1 MQKYSITQPQIDDV
15 LSWIRL
21 GDIAIPEIQRP
32 FVWNA
37 SKVRDLVDSLYSGF
51 PIGYL
56 ITWKNPD
63 IRLKDGSRSE
73 GKKILIDGQQ
83 RVIALK
89 AALLGEYIIN
99 DDYKKVRIK
108 IAFHP
113 ADEKFEVSNPAIEK
127 DNDWIPDISKLFKKE
142 MNLLS
147 FVDAYCERNIE
158 ADKNVVFEALSKLNK
173 ITTKQIGVIEL
184 SSELDIEVVTE
195 IFIRINSQGVTLSQA
210 DFAMSKIAASERFN
224 GPNIRKCIDYFCHL
238 AIAPEFYTQL
248 IDQDKDFVNTEYF
261 SSMVWLKNEKDDLYD
276 PSYKDMIRVAFTYKF
291 ERGRL
296 KDLVSLLSGRNFE
309 TREYEE
315 EIEKNS
321 FNTLKDGLF
330 DFMSETNFKRFIM
343 ILKSAGFVDS
353 SLIRS
358 QNVVNYAYALYL
370 KLREEKYKDAEIE
383 EYIRKWFVLSI
394 LTKRYSSSPES
405 SFDFDIKRS
414 SNGNF
419 PNYFKEVQEAEL
431 SDAFWN
437 SGLVQNLDTSVAS
450 SPFFH
455 VYLAAQV
462 KKNDKGFLSKEITV
476 KDLIEHRG
484 DIHHIFPR
492 AYLKRKGL
500 TRGKYNQIANYVYMQ
515 SEINIRVGNKSPK
528 IYFAE
533 LEKQVAEND
542 SIYGGIT
549 DKDDLM
555 RNLRM
560 NCIPEDIFKMD
571 IDDYDD
577 FLIKR
582 RRLMAKKIK
591 DYYYSL

>member
-315 EIEKNS
+315 EIEENS

-330 DFMSETNFKRFIM
+330 DFMSATNFKRFIM

-370 KLREEKYKDAEIE
+370 KLREEKYKDSEIE

-394 LTKRYSSSPES
+394 LTKRYSGSPES

-414 SNGNF
+414 SNGGF

-431 SDAFWN
+431 SDAFWD

-492 AYLKRKGL
+492 AYLKSKGL

>member
-1 MQKYSITQPQIDDV
+1 
-15 LSWIRL
+15 
-21 GDIAIPEIQRP
+21 
-32 FVWNA
+32 
-37 SKVRDLVDSLYSGF
+37 
-51 PIGYL
+51 
-56 ITWKNPD
+56 
-63 IRLKDGSRSE
+63 
-73 GKKILIDGQQ
+73 
-83 RVIALK
+83 
-89 AALLGEYIIN
+89 
-99 DDYKKVRIK
+99 
-108 IAFHP
+108 
-113 ADEKFEVSNPAIEK
+113 
-127 DNDWIPDISKLFKKE
+127 
-142 MNLLS
+142 
-147 FVDAYCERNIE
+147 
-158 ADKNVVFEALSKLNK
+158 
-173 ITTKQIGVIEL
+173 
-184 SSELDIEVVTE
+184 
-195 IFIRINSQGVTLSQA
+195 
-210 DFAMSKIAASERFN
+210 
-224 GPNIRKCIDYFCHL
+224 
-238 AIAPEFYTQL
+238 
-248 IDQDKDFVNTEYF
+248 
-261 SSMVWLKNEKDDLYD
+261 
-276 PSYKDMIRVAFTYKF
+276 
-291 ERGRL
+291 
-296 KDLVSLLSGRNFE
+296 
-309 TREYEE
+309 
-315 EIEKNS
+315 
-321 FNTLKDGLF
+321 
-330 DFMSETNFKRFIM
+330 M

-370 KLREEKYKDAEIE
+370 KLREEKYKDSEIE

-394 LTKRYSSSPES
+394 LTKRYSGSPES

-414 SNGNF
+414 SNGGF

-431 SDAFWN
+431 SDAFWD

-492 AYLKRKGL
+492 AYLKSKGL

-560 NCIPEDIFKMD
+560 NCIPEDIFEMD

>member
-1 MQKYSITQPQIDDV
+1 MQKYAITQPQIDDV

-21 GDIAIPEIQRP
+21 GDIAVPEIQRP

-99 DDYKKVRIK
+99 DDYKRVRIR

-210 DFAMSKIAASERFN
+210 DFAMSKIAANERFD

-248 IDQDKDFVNTEYF
+248 IDQDKDFINTEYF
-261 SSMVWLKNEKDDLYD
+261 PSMMWLKNEKDDLYD

-315 EIEKNS
+315 EIEENS

-330 DFMSETNFKRFIM
+330 DFMSATNFKRFIM

-370 KLREEKYKDAEIE
+370 KLREEKYKDSEIE

-394 LTKRYSSSPES
+394 LTKRYSGSPES

-414 SNGNF
+414 SNGGF

-431 SDAFWN
+431 SDAFWD

-492 AYLKRKGL
+492 AYLKSKGL